1 MPDKPDKLEKFRRK
15 LDAKR
20 RAMLDEVLGQIAIGD
35 LAGLD
40 VKKLEGKLSRYRIR
54 KGNIRIQ
61 FSLGSDRRATDIDV
75 DWKDDATYRF

>member
-1 MPDKPDKLEKFRRK
+1 
-15 LDAKR
+15 
-20 RAMLDEVLGQIAIGD
+20 MLDEVLGQIAIGD